1 MPDRFNRQSR
11 KIYHWKNIFAN
22 RLCVARFEQV
32 LPHDTAVLSFIYI
45 IVHVRNAIAPY
56 VSAPCINHI
65 QQQVRQCSTHT
76 HTRSPPKRH
85 QRSLYQSSTFGP
97 TRYPPYC
104 SVTDL
109 CYFVGEFSG
118 GWIQWNLP
126 KKGFFPSSPR
136 NRRHLRQ
143 KRRTALPSDPQR
155 SPPAMAPKIRL
166 PAAAL
171 SNRWE
176 ERALR
181 SRPLRPWGSV
191 MKGEREFGG
200 QKPLGGGIDHWVTP
214 FVTFVSELWGIC

>member
-1 MPDRFNRQSR
+1 MF
-11 KIYHWKNIFAN
+11 
-22 RLCVARFEQV
+22 L
-32 LPHDTAVLSFIYI
+32 LPASI
-45 IVHVRNAIAPY
+45 ISNNKSG
-56 VSAPCINHI
+56 SAAH
-65 QQQVRQCSTHT
+65 THT